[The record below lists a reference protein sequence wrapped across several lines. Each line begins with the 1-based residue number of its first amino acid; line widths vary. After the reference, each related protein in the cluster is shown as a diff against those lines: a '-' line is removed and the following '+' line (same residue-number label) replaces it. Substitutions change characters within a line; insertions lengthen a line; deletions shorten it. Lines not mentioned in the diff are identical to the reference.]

1 MKARMNADTVVPRSS
16 RYANPK
22 SYVTHYAP
30 GVSADDRTK
39 RGTTGAEDAMSLA
52 ASPER
57 MVPIISLASTK
68 GGVGKTTIA
77 YVLATELAR
86 RLAPGTDHSQTDHSQ
101 TDHSQTDHSQNGHGQ
116 NGHGS
121 NGDGPNGSGQM
132 PRGQVT
138 CIDTD
143 PNRTLSQILR
153 LTGDK
158 LITCIESDGDQLLA
172 DLRRALADST
182 VVVIDLEGTANQA
195 MLYAAGKSDLVLVPA
210 QPSRF
215 DVVEAVKTVGVV
227 RKAADLVG
235 REIAHRV
242 VLSRTPVLRQRV
254 ADHSRSQFV
263 RADLPLLPVELVQR
277 AAFQSMTYTGKP
289 PYRQEGGEQAAANV
303 TSLVNEV
310 LAIIGLHLPAPSAA
324 GDATSA
330 SMAATPE
337 RGPIPRIRMFNRPHD
352 L

>member
-1 MKARMNADTVVPRSS
+1 
-16 RYANPK
+16 
-22 SYVTHYAP
+22 
-30 GVSADDRTK
+30 
-39 RGTTGAEDAMSLA
+39 MSLA

-77 YVLATELAR
+77 YALATELAR
-86 RLAPGTDHSQTDHSQ
+86 RLAPGTDHSQ
-101 TDHSQTDHSQNGHGQ
+101 NGH
-116 NGHGS
+116 
-121 NGDGPNGSGQM
+121 GPNGSGEI

-289 PYRQEGGEQAAANV
+289 PYRQEGGEHAAANV
-303 TSLVNEV
+303 TSLVDEV
-310 LAIIGLHLPAPSAA
+310 LAIIGLHLPATSPN
-324 GDATSA
+324 GDVLPENKGAETS
-330 SMAATPE
+330 AATPE
-337 RGPIPRIRMFNRPHD
+337 RGPIPRFRMFNRPHD

>member
-1 MKARMNADTVVPRSS
+1 
-16 RYANPK
+16 
-22 SYVTHYAP
+22 
-30 GVSADDRTK
+30 
-39 RGTTGAEDAMSLA
+39 MSLA

-86 RLAPGTDHSQTDHSQ
+86 RLMSG
-101 TDHSQTDHSQNGHGQ
+101 NGHGT
-116 NGHGS
+116 NGHS
-121 NGDGPNGSGQM
+121 PNGYVQM
-132 PRGQVT
+132 PRGRVT

-143 PNRTLSQILR
+143 PNRTLSQVLR
-153 LTGDK
+153 LTDDK
-158 LITCIESDGDQLLA
+158 QITCIESDGEQLLT
-172 DLRRALADST
+172 DLRHALAESAI
-182 VVVIDLEGTANQA
+182 VVIDLEGTANQA

-289 PYRQEGGEQAAANV
+289 PYLQEGGEHAAANV
-303 TSLVNEV
+303 ASLADQV
-310 LAIIGLHLPAPSAA
+310 LAIIGLHLPATASA
-324 GDATSA
+324 GETRPENT
-330 SMAATPE
+330 AATAG
-337 RGPIPRIRMFNRPHD
+337 RGPIPRFRMFNRLND